1 MKFFRIW
8 GFQNVGISWWL
19 VAPVFLPGL
28 LFSLTSCGGGGGAPP
43 ATQFNLTVT
52 KAGTGSGTVTSNPA
66 GINCGTTCS
75 TSFPS
80 GSTVT
85 LSATPDPGSSFAGWS
100 GDPDCSDGQVTMNA
114 NKTCTA
120 TFILQTY
127 TLTVNK
133 AGDGSGTITSTD
145 GNINC
150 GSDCTESYPYGAT
163 VTLTATPDP
172 GSSFDGWSGDPDC
185 SDGQVTMDANKTCT
199 ATFTLQTYTLTVNK
213 AGNGSGTITSTDGN
227 INCGSDCTESYP
239 YGATVTLTAT
249 PDPGSLFAGW
259 SGDCAGNNPQIE
271 VTMDA
276 NKTCTATFKLNVWA
290 RTYGG
295 AYWDTA
301 EFIQQT
307 SDGGYIVAGDTNTFS
322 AGDDEIWVL
331 KLDANGNIL
340 WQKTYGTARLDEVES
355 IQQTSD
361 GGYIVAGRTFSFAAG
376 LDDIWVLK
384 LDANGNVLWQKTYGG
399 TDSDGASSIQ
409 QTSDGGY
416 IVAGVTKSFGGG
428 SWNIWVLKLDANGN
442 VLWQKTYGGT
452 DSDGA
457 SSIQQT
463 SDGGY
468 IVAGGTRS
476 FGAGSDDIWV
486 LKLDAN
492 GNVLWQKTY
501 GGPYNDWA
509 YSLQQTSDGGYIVA
523 GSTYSFGAGSDD
535 IWVLKLDADGNVLW
549 QKTYG
554 GADGDGAYSIQQP
567 SDGGYIVAGSTYSF
581 GAGSDDIWVLKQDAD
596 GNVLWQK
603 TYGGT
608 GSDRA
613 SSIQQTSDGG
623 YIVAGSTYSFGAG
636 FGDIWVLKL
645 DANGNIFG
653 CTPDN
658 LVGTSNATPEDSSVS
673 PQNTSA
679 FLSSPSATITDTSA
693 VPHDTT
699 ASTEV
704 QCTG

>member
-100 GDPDCSDGQVTMNA
+100 GDPDCSDGQVTMN
-114 NKTCTA
+114 
-120 TFILQTY
+120 
-127 TLTVNK
+127 
-133 AGDGSGTITSTD
+133 
-145 GNINC
+145 
-150 GSDCTESYPYGAT
+150 
-163 VTLTATPDP
+163 
-172 GSSFDGWSGDPDC
+172 
-185 SDGQVTMDANKTCT
+185 ANKTCT

-442 VLWQKTYGGT
+442 VLWQKTYGG
-452 DSDGA
+452 
-457 SSIQQT
+457 
-463 SDGGY
+463 
-468 IVAGGTRS
+468 
-476 FGAGSDDIWV
+476 
-486 LKLDAN
+486 
-492 GNVLWQKTY
+492 
-501 GGPYNDWA
+501 PYNDWA